1 MLLTKQLFA
10 EVKNNNK
17 LKVVKVKV
25 PNTDHECFIKEM
37 SLAEADSFDLSR
49 LDPDGNVITSDFRTR
64 LLIRTICDE
73 TGTLL
78 FDPESPK
85 DFELLKSLPAKIL
98 RPLAKKA
105 QELNGMTDKEIE
117 ETEKN

>member
-1 MLLTKQLFA
+1 MLLTKQLFND
-10 EVKNNNK
+10 VQINNK

-25 PNTDHECFIKEM
+25 PGTGHECYLKEM
-37 SLAEADSFDLSR
+37 SLSEADAFDLSR
-49 LDPDGNVITSDFRTR
+49 LDSEGNVLTNDFRTR

-73 TGTLL
+73 KGALL
-78 FDPESPK
+78 FNPDNVK
-85 DFELLKSLPAKIL
+85 DFELLKSLPAKTL